1 MKFFYINTYTN
12 NTIRNFSPTA
22 KVYTIYSG
30 INNNKILIKQ

>member
-1 MKFFYINTYTN
+1 MIFLYKYVPN

-22 KVYTIYSG
+22 KVYTIYRG